1 MVNKECC
8 CYCYR
13 RETCVGFGWYDKFCR
28 DDKDNCSIRKCNCS
42 IRKCNCKDNTI
53 EVIEDADKSK

>member
-13 RETCVGFGWYDKFCR
+13 RETCVGFGWFDKSCR
-28 DDKDNCSIRKCNCS
+28 DDKDSCS
-42 IRKCNCKDNTI
+42 IRKCNCKDNTS